1 MSQNTGKIYLFLGF
15 LIIGFLLLIG
25 RLFELQIIFG
35 SHNRALAE
43 GNRVKKEMIPAPR
56 GIIYDRQ
63 GRELVRNV
71 PIYRVKIAVEECDGQ
86 IECFRVIPREQALEM
101 ESKNQTDNLRMDI
114 GRDYLYGETLAHVL
128 GYLSEANQEE
138 VTSGQYQLGDLV
150 GRMGVEQ
157 EYDFWLRGQDGGEI
171 YEVDA
176 HGNKVRQ
183 IGRVEPTVGKD
194 LHLAIDAKLSEV
206 AFQAL
211 DGQQGA
217 VVASD
222 PNNGQILVLV
232 SSPSFNPDLMNKSLE
247 ADQQSTQKI
256 KDFLNDPLKPFFN
269 RAISGVYPPGST
281 FKIVTSM
288 AGLEEGKI
296 SESTIFEDTG
306 GIRIGEYSFK
316 NWYFTQYGRTEGEV
330 DIVKALKRSVDT
342 FFYKVGEWVGAEQLS
357 KWALA
362 FGLGKKTEI
371 DLPGEVSGFVPSPE
385 NKEELTGERWFLGNT
400 YHFAIG
406 QGDLLTTPL
415 QINLLTGIV
424 AKDGSWCQPE
434 LNTNLDKKCQSLKL
448 DNKNLDLVKEGM
460 KEACSSGGTGY
471 PFFNFEPQV
480 FCKTGTAEFG
490 DPDGK
495 THAWFTAFITDK
507 PEIVVTSLVEKGGEG
522 SAVAAPIAK
531 QVIETWLNEH

>member
-1 MSQNTGKIYLFLGF
+1 MSQDTSKIYLFLGF

-35 SHNRALAE
+35 SQNRALAE
-43 GNRVKKEMIPAPR
+43 GNRVKKEVIPAPR

-63 GRELVRNV
+63 DRELVRNV
-71 PIYRVKIAVEECDGQ
+71 PIYRVKMAVEECDGR
-86 IECFRVIPREQALEM
+86 IECFKVILREQALEM

-448 DNKNLDLVKEGM
+448 TGKNLDLVKEGM
-460 KEACSSGGTGY
+460 RQACSSGGTGY

-490 DPDGK
+490 DPDDR